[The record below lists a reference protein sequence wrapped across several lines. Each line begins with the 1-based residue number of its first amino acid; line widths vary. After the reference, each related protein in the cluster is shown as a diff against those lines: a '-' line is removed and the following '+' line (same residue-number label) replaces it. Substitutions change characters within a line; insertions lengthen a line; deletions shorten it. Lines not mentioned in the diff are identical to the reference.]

1 MTLLLN
7 QLWIDWLL
15 QMMKLFLGLI
25 NQCLTLLNVLI
36 RPIFQYKSAS
46 KQQKQLNCIC
56 GESLLKKRGHL
67 RRNSKGYRWTSWVGH
82 WWGGSANGSQCQKK
96 EKSNTWIL
104 TLKTKK
110 SQEDQLDFHSN
121 FFSVFPFTLRKSNI
135 FL

>member
-1 MTLLLN
+1 
-7 QLWIDWLL
+7 
-15 QMMKLFLGLI
+15 MMKLFLGLI
-25 NQCLTLLNVLI
+25 NQCLALLNVLI

-56 GESLLKKRGHL
+56 GESLLKKGVTHEETQKDIVEQVESDTDQEDQPMEVNAR
-67 RRNSKGYRWTSWVGH
+67 KKQQQKI
-82 WWGGSANGSQCQKK
+82 SQTKQL
-96 EKSNTWIL
+96 TWIL

-121 FFSVFPFTLRKSNI
+121 FFQIPFILRKSNV